1 MIVSVACRYQVPSSS
16 PSWVVII
23 DDQKTG
29 SRILEK
35 IILDIEPNLKPI
47 IFADPTEALLWLEE
61 HTPDLILSD
70 FKMPNMNGV
79 ELTRQI
85 RTIPH
90 CADVPLMIV
99 TIIPDKQTRYDAL
112 EAGASD
118 FLNRPIDQQECQA
131 RCRNLL
137 KLRQQQKTIKDH
149 TQDLEQQIKEATHEI
164 AQREKETLYR
174 LAKAGE
180 YRDEDTGNHV
190 IRMAKYARLIAEAM
204 NLDPKCCEEI
214 EITAQMHDIGKIGI
228 PDHILL
234 KPGKLDAPEWEIMQ
248 THTTIGYNILKQS
261 NSRYV
266 EQGAV
271 IALTHHEKFDGS
283 GYPAGLKGDK
293 IPLVSRIIALADM
306 YDALTSIRPY
316 KPAWSSERAAE
327 HIKSLS
333 GTHFDP
339 ACVTAFFQQLDKIR
353 VIEEELRDKDTQP
366 KIQP

>member
-1 MIVSVACRYQVPSSS
+1 MSTNCPYHPIQKS

-23 DDQKTG
+23 DDQKTC

-35 IILDIEPNLKPI
+35 IILSLDETLKTI
-47 IFADPTEALLWLEE
+47 IFAIPEEALLWLEE

-85 RTIPH
+85 RKIPH
-90 CADVPLMIV
+90 CADIPLMIV
-99 TIIPDKQTRYDAL
+99 TIMNDKQTRYDAL

-118 FLNRPIDQQECQA
+118 FLTRPIDQHECQA

-137 KLRQQQKTIKDH
+137 KIRQQQKTIKAH
-149 TQDLEQQIKEATHEI
+149 AESLEQQIKEATHEI
-164 AQREKETLYR
+164 AQREKETLLR

-180 YRDEDTGNHV
+180 YRDEETGNHV
-190 IRMAKYARLIAEAM
+190 IRMAKYARFIAEAM
-204 NLDPKCCEEI
+204 NLDPKYCEEI
-214 EITAQMHDIGKIGI
+214 ELTAPMHDIGKIGI

-234 KPGKLDAPEWEIMQ
+234 KPAKLDKYEWEIMQ
-248 THTTIGYNILKQS
+248 THTTIGYKILQQS
-261 NSRYV
+261 DSRYI

-283 GYPAGLKGDK
+283 GYPTGIKGEK

-316 KPAWSSERAAE
+316 KPAWSSERAAT

-339 ACVTAFFQQLDKIR
+339 DCVNAFFQQLDKIR
-353 VIEEELRDKDTQP
+353 IVEETLRDRDTQP
-366 KIQP
+366 KTQP

>member
-1 MIVSVACRYQVPSSS
+1 MSTNCPYHPLQKPL
-16 PSWVVII
+16 SWVVII

-35 IILDIEPNLKPI
+35 IILSLDETLKTI
-47 IFADPTEALLWLEE
+47 IFAIPEEALLWLEE

-85 RTIPH
+85 RKMPH
-90 CADVPLMIV
+90 CADVPLVIV
-99 TIIPDKQTRYDAL
+99 TIINDKQTRYDAL

-131 RCRNLL
+131 RCHNLL
-137 KLRQQQKTIKDH
+137 KIRQQQKTIKDH
-149 TQDLEQQIKEATHEI
+149 TQDLELQIKEATHEI
-164 AQREKETLYR
+164 AQREKETLLR

-180 YRDEDTGNHV
+180 YRDEETGNHV
-190 IRMAKYARLIAEAM
+190 IRMAKYARFIAEEM
-204 NLDPKCCEEI
+204 KLDPECCEEI
-214 EITAQMHDIGKIGI
+214 ELTSPMHDIGKIGI

-234 KPGKLDAPEWEIMQ
+234 KPAKLDDPEWEIMQ

-261 NSRYV
+261 DSHYV
-266 EQGAV
+266 EQGAK

-283 GYPAGLKGDK
+283 GYPAGLKGDE
-293 IPLVSRIIALADM
+293 IPLVSRIVALADM
-306 YDALTSIRPY
+306 YDALTSVRPY
-316 KPAWSSERAAE
+316 KSAWSSEKATE
-327 HIKSLS
+327 HIVSLS

-339 ACVTAFFQQLDKIR
+339 ACVEAFLQQLDKIR
-353 VIEEELRDKDTQP
+353 VIEEALRDHISPKTQP
-366 KIQP
+366 